1 MKRPNKSSTILV
13 TAVASLAAVSSGLA
27 ASTSRTDTPTSIE
40 ISDAAK
46 TQLRDQIEMAMMPMP
61 GPTPEPTPAEPLPT
75 PTPTRPHVLT
85 HDLTHDQTTLRAKK
99 PNNPAPNTQVKPNTP
114 TPNNEPSMGRRT
126 FLTPATG
133 TGAVTGSVMR
143 AFFSC
148 QTASDAD

>member
-13 TAVASLAAVSSGLA
+13 TAVASLTAVSSGLA

-46 TQLRDQIEMAMMPMP
+46 TQLRDQIEMAMYP
-61 GPTPEPTPAEPLPT
+61 GPEPTPTPAEPLPT